1 MKVRA
6 LKQFNDYKEKV
17 TRMPGDIFEV
27 TATRFKQI
35 VSGLKKFGPGDWV
48 EEVKEE
54 EPKKRGK

>member
-1 MKVRA
+1 
-6 LKQFNDYKEKV
+6 
-17 TRMPGDIFEV
+17 MPGDEFEV

>member
-1 MKVRA
+1 MKIKV
-6 LKQFNDYKEKV
+6 LKKFKDFKEDV
-17 TRMPGDIFEV
+17 IREPGDIFEV
-27 TATRFKQI
+27 TATRFTQI